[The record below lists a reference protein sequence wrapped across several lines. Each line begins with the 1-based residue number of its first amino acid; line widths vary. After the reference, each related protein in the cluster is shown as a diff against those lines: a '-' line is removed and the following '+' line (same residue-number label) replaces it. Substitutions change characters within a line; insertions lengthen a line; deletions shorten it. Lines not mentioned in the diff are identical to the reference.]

1 MSKKNIKLNVMNSK
15 QKFMWLSKIKNNNKF
30 NMKLSKYI
38 GWKKLSEKYLR
49 SKMLKKYYDINKGYV
64 YYSR

>member
-38 GWKKLSEKYLR
+38 AWKKLSEKHLR
-49 SKMLKKYYDINKGYV
+49 SKILKKYYNINKGFI